1 MVFPDL
7 VQGRV
12 VEWAEPEH
20 SLGWDQGL
28 GRCGCNKVAC
38 TAAGGQHCFPGAVWV
53 SDNNGHHLPSW
64 TTSQAT
70 SVSLDKVFSQDLVTL
85 DTLLSCV
92 WSEKGKGFCPAQTGE
107 CREAATTR
115 ADSLCPAFR
124 QASICTPSEE
134 SLGFPTFLSVA
145 LVFSSAKGACLLCVG
160 PQA

>member
-1 MVFPDL
+1 MFSILPTLGLLVQRKGMWTQWHLCAYRGWKCCLCRYFRPLSHSSKSCLLLFVVFPDL

-28 GRCGCNKVAC
+28 GHCGCNKVAWS
-38 TAAGGQHCFPGAVWV
+38 AVGGQHCFPGAVWV

-64 TTSQAT
+64 TTSQTT

-92 WSEKGKGFCPAQTGE
+92 WSE
-107 CREAATTR
+107 
-115 ADSLCPAFR
+115 
-124 QASICTPSEE
+124 
-134 SLGFPTFLSVA
+134 
-145 LVFSSAKGACLLCVG
+145 
-160 PQA
+160 